1 MEVIYVNETICSIVI
16 IWLLLI
22 INLGV
27 GFFFD
32 WMVEG
37 EGCVHT
43 CWEHTHLVIVLIDV
57 FVQFMQSHQGIEVT

>member
-1 MEVIYVNETICSIVI
+1 MYVSETIRSTVI

-22 INLGV
+22 INLGFCFV
-27 GFFFD
+27 LFFN

-43 CWEHTHLVIVLIDV
+43 CWEHTHLVIVLVDV